1 MPYIKQEQ
9 RMIVETRLQGL
20 VDSIV
25 ELVRFETMSVLP
37 GLLNYTIT
45 SLIKRVY
52 KQSLQAETG
61 NENPQM
67 TYSDHNEVV
76 GMLDCAKMEFYR
88 RNTAPYEDVKIQ
100 QNGDV

>member
-9 RMIVETRLQGL
+9 RNLIETKLQSLIDEIVA
-20 VDSIV
+20 
-25 ELVRFETMSVLP
+25 LVRFESMSVLP
-37 GLLNYTIT
+37 GILNYTIT

-52 KQSLQAETG
+52 KQSLQAETQQ
-61 NENPQM
+61 ENPTM
-67 TYSDHNEVV
+67 TYSDHNEIV

-88 RNTAPYEDVKIQ
+88 RNTAPYEDTKIV